1 MVYMIIF
8 VLLCVCRVAAKKVAG
23 LADSVLMDVE
33 NSVMSTFDFL
43 SAEHVVDDEDDNMR
57 FS

>member
-1 MVYMIIF
+1 MVYVIIF
-8 VLLCVCRVAAKKVAG
+8 VLCVCRVAAKKVAG